1 MLITISML
9 YVILWCGVQM
19 VSSSEGPRIF
29 HTLPVCCGLRLWT
42 YRIKLKWNDFTP
54 TFFLLVPMESQY
66 LMGPSLTLTP
76 EMKLRQLSWGS
87 GSAITTNSWSKSEE
101 LFFGFTAQQAATHF
115 RWYVWD
121 SLPSRCVTCCGF
133 WPKVRPNSFE
143 YDEDILR
150 WEWEWFCLHWA
161 LAFGLSL
168 YDVSRHSAAA
178 VGILRT
184 FRAAF
189 TEPAYADIYP
199 SQRYQLLF

>member
-1 MLITISML
+1 MWFCGAEFRWCLQVRAPESSIHCQSAVAWDCGHIESKLYGMISHLHSSSWFDGITI
-9 YVILWCGVQM
+9 
-19 VSSSEGPRIF
+19 F
-29 HTLPVCCGLRLWT
+29 
-42 YRIKLKWNDFTP
+42 D
-54 TFFLLVPMESQY
+54 
-66 LMGPSLTLTP
+66 GPSLTLTP

-121 SLPSRCVTCCGF
+121 SLLSRCVTCCGF
-133 WPKVRPNSFE
+133 WPKVRSNSFE